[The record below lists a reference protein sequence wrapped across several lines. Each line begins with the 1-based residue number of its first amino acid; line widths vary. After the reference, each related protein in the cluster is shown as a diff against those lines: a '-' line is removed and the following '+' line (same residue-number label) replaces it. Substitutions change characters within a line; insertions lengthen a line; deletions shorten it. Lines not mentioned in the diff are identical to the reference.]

1 MTLNLSQM
9 DQKKLEELAR
19 ESNLLSTID
28 ESYAS
33 MQTQNPS
40 FDQGLDLKIYRR
52 IYFFH
57 LKYDFFIFSLRIRGT
72 E

>member
-1 MTLNLSQM
+1 MTLNLSLM

-40 FDQGLDLKIYRR
+40 FDQGLNLKFI
-52 IYFFH
+52 
-57 LKYDFFIFSLRIRGT
+57 LVFIF
-72 E
+72 

>member
-1 MTLNLSQM
+1 MTLNLSLM

-40 FDQGLDLKIYRR
+40 FDQGLNLKFI
-52 IYFFH
+52 
-57 LKYDFFIFSLRIRGT
+57 LVFIFFKCT
-72 E
+72 Q

>member
-1 MTLNLSQM
+1 M

-40 FDQGLDLKIYRR
+40 FDQGLNLKFI
-52 IYFFH
+52 
-57 LKYDFFIFSLRIRGT
+57 LVFIFLISSALSSAL
-72 E
+72 

>member
-1 MTLNLSQM
+1 MTLNLSLM

-40 FDQGLDLKIYRR
+40 FDQGLTLKFI
-52 IYFFH
+52 
-57 LKYDFFIFSLRIRGT
+57 LVFIFFNL
-72 E
+72 

>member
-33 MQTQNPS
+33 MQNQNPS
-40 FDQGLDLKIYRR
+40 YDQGLDLKFILVCIFLVR
-52 IYFFH
+52 FF
-57 LKYDFFIFSLRIRGT
+57 LISSLVIRGY
-72 E
+72 